1 MSLDDFMK
9 SKGPH
14 AKKAAA
20 EIPSAGEPEDADE
33 IDIEAVSPPMP
44 DRLKIALLKRL
55 LEEKNLAQG
64 PAQQRLKVP
73 KPPEGAPASENF
85 VTAFE
90 RFADWIRGRTYLRG
104 DIETAKQMISNL
116 VLLDK
121 SLLPPSESVKDV
133 QKFADLADFIKEAK
147 QHDSLHPDAP
157 LLTKQELAALMKKK
171 QGKPLT
177 STDYR
182 HLKLLKERVKVA
194 LKNVPFHEFLAAYLD
209 VPEY

>member
-1 MSLDDFMK
+1 MSLDEFLK
-9 SKGPH
+9 SGHKT
-14 AKKAAA
+14 KKATPVQEQARDDDN
-20 EIPSAGEPEDADE
+20 PSKNQPLPESTQ
-33 IDIEAVSPPMP
+33 IH
-44 DRLKIALLKRL
+44 DRMKIALLKRL
-55 LEEKNLAQG
+55 LDEKNLAQG
-64 PAQQRLKVP
+64 PTQQRLKLP
-73 KPPEGAPASENF
+73 KKADVAPVSEDF

-104 DIETAKQMISNL
+104 DIETAKQMIANL
-116 VLLDK
+116 VLLDR
-121 SLLPPSESVKDV
+121 SLMPPSEGGKEVL
-133 QKFADLADFIKEAK
+133 KFTDIADFIKEAK

-182 HLKLLKERVKVA
+182 HLKLLKERVKTM
-194 LKNVPFHEFLAAYLD
+194 LKLAPFHEFLADYLD